1 MKKPI
6 AILAAGVA
14 ALALIQPVA
23 AHAADSAA
31 AAGADDGASA
41 DDGAG
46 TDADNASTDIIV
58 TAQKKSE
65 SIREVP
71 ATILVKDAGQLVT
84 AGIRSPTDLGNAFPG
99 LVFTRLAT
107 SAQPAIRG
115 ITSTAVSSAGGI
127 EQPVAV
133 YIDGIYSAS
142 QSNNLAFDPTMV
154 SRIEVLKGPQGTVFG
169 RNAVGGAI
177 LVYSRDP
184 DLREFKV
191 DGSVTLSRFGGGA
204 SNAVTNNEQRLFVS
218 APLVEDRLG
227 ISLSGVRTFNAGFLT
242 DISPG
247 SDGRYGRSLTENV
260 AAKILWEPNDA
271 IRVALSARYNHLDIE
286 TASSIQNRGSRALQV
301 DSSGALIYPDAIVGE
316 TPWEVAF
323 DVPGRSRLKSYAL
336 TLRADFESDIG
347 DFTSL
352 TGYQRVMPSGRGD
365 VEGAYSPSCLSVRR
379 CQDLRWFYRQPLF
392 LSQEFN
398 FASRDF
404 GPFSFIAGVYGLHIV
419 NETEASLWDDRFL
432 YLSRAETD
440 SFAAFGEGTLKLSDR
455 LSVLAGIRYSFDTL
469 SLRGTNIPGAP
480 LTQPNEKSWSAATS
494 RLGLKWE
501 ATDSLNV
508 YATFSQ
514 GYKSGLLSY
523 SSFNQLV
530 NGAIVPRAPGAPVDP
545 EHLDAFEAG
554 IKYADRGIAFNL
566 SGFHYKYKDLQVQSY
581 VNNVIVTANAAE
593 ASIYGLDFD
602 GSAEIAPALRISGG
616 GSWLPHAKYDK
627 HSAAQTFPLVNG
639 QPVSANADASGERL
653 IRSPKWILS
662 AGLDYSPEIA
672 GGEANFNLGYN
683 YSSSYRH
690 DVMGYVTQGKYGVWN
705 ASASFAPGG
714 SNFKATLFVRNLTN
728 TAYAAGSSIN
738 DNGYNV
744 AYSPPRE
751 IGLTLGYKY

>member
-1 MKKPI
+1 MKRLKFIIGAGI
-6 AILAAGVA
+6 AAM
-14 ALALIQPVA
+14 ALAQAGA
-23 AHAADSAA
+23 AQAADAA
-31 AAGADDGASA
+31 AEGA
-41 DDGAG
+41 
-46 TDADNASTDIIV
+46 ADNADMAATSEPASGEIIV

-71 ATILVKDAGQLVT
+71 ATILVKDADQLIT

-184 DLREFKV
+184 DLGAVKV

-227 ISLSGVRTFNAGFLT
+227 VSLSGVRTFNSGFLT
-242 DISPG
+242 NISPG
-247 SDGRYGRSLTENV
+247 SDGRYGRSLTENL
-260 AAKILWEPNDA
+260 AAKLLWEPNNS
-271 IRVALSARYNHLDIE
+271 IRVSLSARYSHLNIE

-301 DSSGALIYPDAIVGE
+301 NGSGQLIYPDTIIGE
-316 TPWEVAF
+316 EPWEVAF
-323 DVPGRSRLKSYAL
+323 DVPGKSILKSYAL
-336 TLRADFESDIG
+336 TLRADFDTDIG
-347 DFTSL
+347 NFTSL

-365 VEGAYSPSCLSVRR
+365 VEGAWSPNCLAVRR

-398 FASRDF
+398 YASRDF

-419 NETEASLWDDRFL
+419 NETEASLWGDTFL
-432 YLSRAETD
+432 YLSRAKTD
-440 SFAAFGEGTLKLSDR
+440 SFAAYGEGTLKLTDR
-455 LSVLAGIRYSFDTL
+455 FSILAGIRYSFDTL
-469 SLRGTNIPGAP
+469 SLRGTNIKGAAF
-480 LTQPNEKSWSAATS
+480 TQPNEKSWSAATS
-494 RLGLKWE
+494 RLGIKWE
-501 ATDSLNV
+501 VTDTLNF
-508 YATFSQ
+508 YSTFSQ

-523 SSFNQLV
+523 SAFNQLV
-530 NGAIVPRAPGAPVDP
+530 NGVIVPRTPGAAVDP
-545 EHLDAFEAG
+545 EHLDAYEAG
-554 IKYADRGIAFNL
+554 IKFADRGVTFNL
-566 SGFHYKYKDLQVQSY
+566 SGFHYKYNDLQVQSY
-581 VNNVIVTANAAE
+581 VNNVIVTANAAK
-593 ASIYGLDFD
+593 ASVTGVDFD
-602 GSAEIAPALRISGG
+602 GSFMVAPALRLSGG
-616 GSWLPHAKYDK
+616 GSWLPRARYD
-627 HSAAQTFPLVNG
+627 SYTAAQTFPLVNG
-639 QPVSANADASGERL
+639 QPVSANADASGQRL
-653 IRSPKWILS
+653 IRAPKWILS

-672 GGEANFNLGYN
+672 GGEANFNIGYN
-683 YSSSYRH
+683 FSSRYKH
-690 DVMGYVTQGKYGVWN
+690 DVMGYVPQGKYGVWN
-705 ASASFAPGG
+705 ASASFTPQD
-714 SNFKATLFVRNLTN
+714 SNFKATLFVRNITN

>member
-1 MKKPI
+1 M
-6 AILAAGVA
+6 ATAT
-14 ALALIQPVA
+14 
-23 AHAADSAA
+23 SAA
-31 AAGADDGASA
+31 AAETAAEAADGTGEAGADGNS
-41 DDGAG
+41 G
-46 TDADNASTDIIV
+46 DIIV

-71 ATILVKDAGQLVT
+71 ATILVKDADQLIT

-184 DLREFKV
+184 DLNDFKV
-191 DGSVTLSRFGGGA
+191 DGSVTLSRIGGGA

-218 APLVEDRLG
+218 APLVDDRLG
-227 ISLSGVRTFNAGFLT
+227 ISFSGVRTFNSGYLT
-242 DISPG
+242 NISPG

-260 AAKILWEPNDA
+260 AAKLLWEPNDS
-271 IRVALSARYNHLDIE
+271 IRIALSARYSHLDIE
-286 TASSIQNRGSRALQV
+286 TASSIQDRGSRALQV
-301 DSSGALIYPDAIVGE
+301 NAGGALIYPDAIIGE

-323 DVPGRSRLKSYAL
+323 DVPGRSLLKSYAL

-419 NETEASLWDDRFL
+419 NETEASLWGDTFL

-440 SFAAFGEGTLKLSDR
+440 SFAAFGEGTLKLTDR
-455 LSVLAGIRYSFDTL
+455 FSILAGIRYSFDTL
-469 SLRGTNIPGAP
+469 SLRGTNIRNAP
-480 LTQPNEKSWSAATS
+480 FTQPNEKSWSAATS
-494 RLGLKWE
+494 RLGIKWE

-523 SSFNQLV
+523 SAFNQLV
-530 NGAIVPRAPGAPVDP
+530 NGVIVPRTPGASVDP

-554 IKYADRGIAFNL
+554 IKYADRGVAVNL

-602 GSAEIAPALRISGG
+602 GSVQIAPAFKITGG
-616 GSWLPHAKYDK
+616 GSWLPHAEYDNYA
-627 HSAAQTFPLVNG
+627 AAQTFPLVNG
-639 QPVSANADASGERL
+639 QPISANADASGQRL

-662 AGLDYSPEIA
+662 AGIDYSPEIA

-683 YSSSYRH
+683 YSSSYKH

-705 ASASFAPGG
+705 ASASFTPRD
-714 SNFKATLFVRNLTN
+714 SNFRATLFVRNITN